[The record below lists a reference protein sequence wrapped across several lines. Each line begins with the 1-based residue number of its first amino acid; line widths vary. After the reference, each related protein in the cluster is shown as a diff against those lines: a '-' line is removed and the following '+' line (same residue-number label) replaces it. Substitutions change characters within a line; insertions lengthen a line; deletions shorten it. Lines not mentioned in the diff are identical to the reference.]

1 MNRKSLI
8 ALVLVAGTLLSLGGC
23 SLKKKTE
30 PYEKP
35 LRAFEAMLNNPD
47 ATWHDAV
54 KSTVGGFCSD
64 ELTQLAELLIQT
76 GDTTDER
83 MTENLIGKYRE
94 VYGYECTFRFG
105 VEEAEAM
112 DEKTLQ
118 HYRDKLQEDALFF
131 EQNLDDLMREGAID
145 WESGQPLE
153 STAEMEQ
160 VYTTLRDR
168 FTSAEITEGYVLKVL
183 VTISG
188 GDLKEAEASEDTIN
202 VLCIDGV
209 WVIGDVFDKPYTK

>member
-8 ALVLVAGTLLSLGGC
+8 ALVLVAGTLLSLAGC

-83 MTENLIGKYRE
+83 MTENLIGRYRE
-94 VYGYECTFRFG
+94 VYGYDCTFRF
-105 VEEAEAM
+105 VIESAEPM
-112 DEKTLQ
+112 DDAKLK
-118 HYRDKLQEDALFF
+118 HYRDKLQEDAAFF
-131 EQNLDDLMREGAID
+131 EENLAELQRDGAID

-153 STAEMEQ
+153 STTEMEQ
-160 VYTTLRDR
+160 VYTTLHDR
-168 FTSAEITEGYVLKVL
+168 FTSAEVSEGYVIKLN
-183 VTISG
+183 VTVSG
-188 GDLKEAEASEDTIN
+188 GDLKQPETSEDTMN

>member
-8 ALVLVAGTLLSLGGC
+8 ALVLVAGTLLSLAGC

-118 HYRDKLQEDALFF
+118 H
-131 EQNLDDLMREGAID
+131 
-145 WESGQPLE
+145 
-153 STAEMEQ
+153 
-160 VYTTLRDR
+160 
-168 FTSAEITEGYVLKVL
+168 EITEGYVLKVL
-183 VTISG
+183 VTVSG
-188 GDLKEAEASEDTIN
+188 GDLKEAETSEDTIN